1 MEDSAKYKNYI
12 DFDWWHG
19 VNKRTID
26 SWIENFDERELAL
39 QILNQ
44 VIFYNTPQMRK
55 YTECLINLQK
65 DRIFLQTINESGL
78 QYIDD
83 ETLNQKWAQYL
94 EGIRILPA
102 KKSEDVVCSANRVIE
117 YWRSELGENL
127 ISEIAHIPEHIKD
140 GIHHFVLADDFAGS
154 GSQMLGILDQEI
166 MINDQRIHIG
176 DISDHYSDI
185 KIEVALYVIHAE
197 AYRNITKKYKKIEI
211 LFIDYIDER
220 LDYLNPDNPM
230 FSTKTE
236 EEAERFRNTVR
247 ELQEKLRAKESKYE
261 KMRKYSLN
269 IPIVFEHG
277 CPNNALLLLFAKTET
292 WHQLFER
299 AEKEKKNDNSI

>member
-83 ETLNQKWAQYL
+83 ETLNQKWAKYL

-247 ELQEKLRAKESKYE
+247 ELQEKLRAKESK
-261 KMRKYSLN
+261 
-269 IPIVFEHG
+269 IG
-277 CPNNALLLLFAKTET
+277 
-292 WHQLFER
+292 R
-299 AEKEKKNDNSI
+299 AHV